1 MSNAVENNHAWLIER
16 ALAEDVGSGDITS
29 LYFIPERARATA
41 LLVARSEGVIAGTA
55 IAAAV
60 FQRVDA
66 EIEIHVLLDDGAR
79 VAPGA
84 VIMKVEGP
92 ARSLLTAER
101 TALNFMQR
109 LSGIATQTHRYVEAI
124 EASRAKIL
132 DTRKTTPGWRA
143 LEKAAVVAGGGTNH
157 RMGLFDRAMLKD
169 NHLATFSDLPALRQA
184 MQRLKQ
190 ERPEVSIQVEADR
203 LDQVAEF
210 LDIEEIDAILLDNMS
225 LSELSSA
232 VAMRGARGRPTLEAS
247 GGVTLQSVAAIAA
260 TGVDYISVGALTHS
274 VVALDIALDFITPS
288 GT

>member
-1 MSNAVENNHAWLIER
+1 MSCAVDNDHAWLIER
-16 ALAEDVGSGDITS
+16 ALTEDVGTGDITS
-29 LYFIPERARATA
+29 LYFIPESARVTA
-41 LLVARSEGVIAGTA
+41 LLVARAEGVVAGTA
-55 IAAAV
+55 MAAAV
-60 FQRVDA
+60 FHHVDA
-66 EIEIHVLLDDGAR
+66 HIAIHVLLEDGSR

-84 VIMKVEGP
+84 VIMKVEGS

-109 LSGIATQTHRYVEAI
+109 LSGIATQTRRYVEAT
-124 EASRAKIL
+124 EGSRAKIL
-132 DTRKTTPGWRA
+132 DTRKTTPGWRL

-184 MQRLKQ
+184 MQRLKN
-190 ERPEVSIQVEADR
+190 EHPEVSIQVEADR

-210 LDIEEIDAILLDNMS
+210 LKIEEIDAILLDNMN

-232 VAMRGARGRPTLEAS
+232 VAMRGSRGRPTLEAS
-247 GGVTLQSVAAIAA
+247 GGVTLQTVAAIAA

-274 VVALDIALDFITPS
+274 VAALDIALDFLAPS